1 MLSIEGIFHENSVIN
16 VCCSL
21 SMLEMRTL
29 GPNRIENETIESFE
43 VPSQSFS
50 WRCHFPLKLPKQF
63 YYDYYFECKSWNI
76 NATMD
81 VILRGTDKFS
91 FIFFFLLFLFIERSS
106 RWGSS
111 AKKVLL
117 DILQNSQ
124 ENTCARVSLLKKS
137 IKF

>member
-1 MLSIEGIFHENSVIN
+1 
-16 VCCSL
+16 
-21 SMLEMRTL
+21 MRNL
-29 GPNRIENETIESFE
+29 GPNRIEDETVESFE
-43 VPSQSFS
+43 VPSKSFS
-50 WRCHFPLKLPKQF
+50 WRCHFPLKLLRQF

-81 VILRGTDKFS
+81 LILRGTDKFS
-91 FIFFFLLFLFIERSS
+91 FIFFFLLFLFIERNS

-124 ENTCARVSLLKKS
+124 ENTCARAPFLIKL